1 MSARGARA
9 VAVVVAGGLAVLWW
23 RATDVAAK
31 PPAQRAEASPAA
43 ASRPLEVAA
52 GSQAA
57 AERQAGELDRS
68 AAVVDLPTM
77 RSLTV
82 HVDRGGASM
91 PEVPVELLFAGSGEP
106 LVRQALRVGR
116 SGSAEWTQGDAHT
129 WPVAV
134 DLGFPTVGGAVH
146 ELVDGS
152 RASLRLPALG
162 ALSVQVLEVDERPSA
177 ERATVEV
184 RAPSAK
190 WPADRWHRRPL
201 DGGRCELPVKAG
213 GQQLEVRVVTDSQRV
228 VTATVRAPEAAGERA
243 HCLLR
248 LPADTGTRFALRG
261 LPDRDEPWTV
271 ELFSADGRVAARA
284 PAHSGG
290 YLGFGRDAAAVDDG
304 GLVLARSGGERWWG
318 VLAGRAAVMAPSV
331 ELARGRLLG
340 ADGQGIVGAPLQ
352 LEPAG
357 VAAGRSAPRLETV
370 RTGPGG
376 AFVVRGPDAGR
387 FPVVLRVAATGE
399 VVALPQTG
407 PLSLR
412 AGH

>member
-1 MSARGARA
+1 MSTRGVRA
-9 VAVVVAGGLAVLWW
+9 VAVVAAGGIAALWW
-23 RATDVAAK
+23 QAAATEAQ
-31 PPAQRAEASPAA
+31 PPAQGVELQSAA
-43 ASRPLEVAA
+43 TPSAPDAA
-52 GSQAA
+52 VVQQAA
-57 AERQAGELDRS
+57 ADAPADQLDRS
-68 AAVVDLPTM
+68 DAVDDQRALRT
-77 RSLTV
+77 LTV
-82 HVDRGGASM
+82 HVDRGGESM
-91 PEVPVELLFAGSGEP
+91 PTVPVEMLFSGSGEP
-106 LVRQALRVGR
+106 LVSQALRIGR
-116 SGSAEWTQGDAHT
+116 TGSETWTQGDADT

-134 DLGFPTVGGAVH
+134 DLGFPTAGDAVQ
-146 ELVDGS
+146 EPVDGA
-152 RASLRLPALG
+152 RAALRLPALG
-162 ALSVQVLEVDERPSA
+162 ALWVQVLEVDERPCA

-201 DGGRCELPVKAG
+201 DGGRCELPVEAS
-213 GQQLEVRVVTDSQRV
+213 GQQLEVRVVTGSQRV
-228 VTATVRAPEAAGERA
+228 ASAALRAPEAAGEPA

-248 LPADTGTRFALRG
+248 LPADTGTRFTLRG
-261 LPDRDEPWTV
+261 LPGRDEPWTV
-271 ELFSADGRVAARA
+271 ELFSADGRLSVRA

-290 YLGFGRDAAAVDDG
+290 YLAFGSDAAAVDDG
-304 GLVLARSGGERWWG
+304 GLVLARTGGERWWG

-340 ADGQGIVGAPLQ
+340 ADGQGIVGAPLL

-357 VAAGRSAPRLETV
+357 VAAGRAAPKLETV

-376 AFVVRGPDAGR
+376 AFVVWGPDAGR
-387 FPVVLRVAATGE
+387 FPVVLRIAATGE